1 MEKRLTRR
9 QQQFLTQFIDIFR
22 ESGKP
27 LSYHYIAERMRVGKI
42 SVYEMLR
49 LLEQS
54 GYIKTDYK
62 PGDKSH
68 RPGRPAISFSPTK
81 KAFDLTQRLVM
92 TADELEYWSVQKEV
106 YLNRLRDHD
115 LFVYSEF
122 RRELL
127 SRIHLRKTP
136 LLHVTEMVTIILLTI
151 SSLPST
157 EKISILWKKISRV
170 GSSGEISLHT
180 FLGIALAVSCL
191 DQEDKRISDDL
202 FNNIS
207 WYEYYL
213 QDMHIENHNR
223 VCNYIRE
230 AASVITNPKV
240 QKVIDL

>member
-49 LLEQS
+49 LLEQY
-54 GYIKTDYK
+54 GFVKTEYK
-62 PGDKSH
+62 QGNTPH

-81 KAFDLTQRLVM
+81 QAFDLTQRLVM
-92 TADELEYWSVQKEV
+92 ASDELEHWSAKKED
-106 YLNRLRDHD
+106 YISRLQDHD
-115 LFVYSEF
+115 PFVYSEF
-122 RRELL
+122 HRELL
-127 SRIHLRKTP
+127 SRIQSRKTP
-136 LLHVTEMVTIILLTI
+136 LLHVTDMVTIILLII
-151 SSLPST
+151 SCLPST
-157 EKISILWKKISRV
+157 EKISILWKKITRV
-170 GSSGEISLHT
+170 GYPGEISLHT
-180 FLGIALAVSCL
+180 FYGIALAVSCM

-207 WYEYYL
+207 RYEYYL

-223 VCNYIRE
+223 VCSYIRE
-230 AASVITNPKV
+230 AARVITNSR
-240 QKVIDL
+240 I